1 MIRLNQVEDPDKS
14 SSNFKFK
21 GKLRNLIDTIKEP
34 DQSDEEFLEKSV
46 LDALEYKESKKY
58 LEDMIQK
65 VEKLLLEIKE
75 REEFIN
81 NKQQEI
87 REERE
92 KLESK
97 LRAATPHTNP
107 SMQSRDQRRF
117 REEAHRIHWNTERQI
132 KRKAI
137 NTEMD
142 ELLTHL
148 ESRWA
153 ELDKLELG
161 RLKELMEKNRKNEK
175 K

>member
-1 MIRLNQVEDPDKS
+1 
-14 SSNFKFK
+14 
-21 GKLRNLIDTIKEP
+21 
-34 DQSDEEFLEKSV
+34 
-46 LDALEYKESKKY
+46 
-58 LEDMIQK
+58 MIQK

-75 REEFIN
+75 REEFIK